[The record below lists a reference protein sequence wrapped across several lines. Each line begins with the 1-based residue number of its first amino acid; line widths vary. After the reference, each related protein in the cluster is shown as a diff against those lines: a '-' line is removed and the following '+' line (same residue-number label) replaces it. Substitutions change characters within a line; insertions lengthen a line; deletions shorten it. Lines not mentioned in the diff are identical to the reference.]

1 MIGEKFQRVNWAS
14 LHKGPLENTPT
25 VFFYFEVGFFFRA
38 SVESIENAS
47 ILSGSAIEDY
57 PRISPS
63 LLKQILTNM
72 KQSDST
78 WKINSQPNVES
89 SLPSKSSNYYKINTD
104 QPEKESFK
112 VRKMSDHVKTKV
124 EQTTNNNPNESEE
137 SNDFKPADQEQ
148 LIHIKNT
155 TNTPGTRFKK

>member
-1 MIGEKFQRVNWAS
+1 MRSV
-14 LHKGPLENTPT
+14 
-25 VFFYFEVGFFFRA
+25 FFRA
-38 SVESIENAS
+38 SVESIENAR

-78 WKINSQPNVES
+78 WKINNQPNVES
-89 SLPSKSSNYYKINTD
+89 SLPSKSSNYYKLNTD

-112 VRKMSDHVKTKV
+112 VRKMPDHVKTKV
-124 EQTTNNNPNESEE
+124 EQTTKNNQNESEE

>member
-1 MIGEKFQRVNWAS
+1 
-14 LHKGPLENTPT
+14 
-25 VFFYFEVGFFFRA
+25 
-38 SVESIENAS
+38 
-47 ILSGSAIEDY
+47 
-57 PRISPS
+57 
-63 LLKQILTNM
+63 M

-78 WKINSQPNVES
+78 WKINNQPNVES

-112 VRKMSDHVKTKV
+112 VRKMPDHVKTKV
-124 EQTTNNNPNESEE
+124 EQTTKNNPNESEE

>member
-1 MIGEKFQRVNWAS
+1 MLKGTVSLISSESPCKDGNARFTMSSTLLIGEKFQGVNWAS
-14 LHKGPLENTPT
+14 LHKGSLEKSLTIFLT
-25 VFFYFEVGFFFRA
+25 LRSVFFRA

-78 WKINSQPNVES
+78 WKINNQPNVES
-89 SLPSKSSNYYKINTD
+89 SLPSKSSNYYKLNTD
-104 QPEKESFK
+104 QLEKESFK
-112 VRKMSDHVKTKV
+112 CPNLMNLSRVS
-124 EQTTNNNPNESEE
+124 NPP
-137 SNDFKPADQEQ
+137 KPV
-148 LIHIKNT
+148 LIK
-155 TNTPGTRFKK
+155 GRFKN